1 MNMHRPSC
9 VVVTSLVVTQM
20 LSPAALWAADQ
31 RGIRVEA
38 NRRVLISAISGE
50 QLTAQNGGDSK
61 ALHFRDAVSAGDQV
75 TTGDRTVADVLIGNR
90 AVVTL
95 GQSTTAQFAAVSEEQ
110 TTVQVKNGIVRVA
123 ASALALGEQGKVTV
137 QTPTGQVQT
146 RGGIIRV
153 MVDTPVGSA
162 EFIPIGDAR
171 PYLASYSPNMIVA
184 AVTTR
189 GEIIQVEEGTA
200 EILGAGPGGAA
211 LTVKS
216 GQAVTL
222 QSGQAGSVSGLVTQG
237 GMRTGVVASAG
248 HTSTPKEGVDNLVA
262 LQIDQATALGKALT
276 GAAET
281 GAGDSG
287 GKDESKNAING
298 ATGGV
303 TLAGL
308 SGLIFQQPPSTSG
321 TLTFQNS
328 NFTVSGA
335 LAFVDAAVTDSRRD
349 ANDRVISA
357 TDGGVALGAPSTRL
371 TVSSFSG
378 TAGTQGDTIPAGT
391 QVSNSSGT
399 FQAAEI
405 YRNSGASLNASYSL
419 KARISNTQGGGTGVR
434 FSDGVNILNST
445 LTGTGSS
452 LIVVDGSNST
462 QSTTPNVTFNQSAL
476 SVTGSTL
483 NGTIQSLF
491 VGLGRE
497 GTSEFTPTITTNIVA
512 ASSARSLVGL
522 VDSNVTAVHAVILD
536 HAVLQASAPLIA
548 LYGTVVGD
556 PANNRTTMTTNG
568 DFASLA
574 NSELNVSG
582 GLPGGA
588 LASLNAATL
597 VVRGNFLTL
606 GAGSTLTAST
616 LAYLTNQS
624 VFQVQGALVNFNGGG
639 TLNLTGVCGTSCQ
652 NITGTSIPV
661 MLTGGATLSNN
672 TFAVAAGYNAFTGT
686 GAAAALSANANRPL
700 LTVNGAG
707 NTVRLGL

>member
-9 VVVTSLVVTQM
+9 VVVTCLVVTQM
-20 LSPAALWAADQ
+20 LGPAVLWAADQ

-50 QLTAQNGGDSK
+50 QLMVQNGGDSK

-110 TTVQVKNGIVRVA
+110 TTVQVKKGTVRVA

-162 EFIPIGDAR
+162 EYTPLGEAR
-171 PYLASYSPNMIVA
+171 PHLASYSPSTIVA
-184 AVTTR
+184 AVSAR

-200 EILGAGPGGAA
+200 EIAGAGPGGGA

-222 QSGQAGSVSGLVTQG
+222 QSGQAGSVSGLVNQG

-287 GKDESKNAING
+287 EKDESKNAING

-303 TLAGL
+303 TLA
-308 SGLIFQQPPSTSG
+308 GLIFQQPPSTSG

-357 TDGGVALGAPSTRL
+357 ADGGVALGAPSTRL

-419 KARISNTQGGGTGVR
+419 KARISNTQGGGTEVR

-497 GTSEFTPTITTNIVA
+497 GTSEVTPTITTNIVA
-512 ASSARSLVGL
+512 ASSARSLVSL